1 MNKDCLVLHLF
12 QNQFTLVELLQEE
25 GHLLVP
31 VALRELEVVLDR
43 CRPLARLPGPLVVV
57 RLILRIGYGESLEVQ
72 RFAGKIL

>member
-43 CRPLARLPGPLVVV
+43 CRPLARLPGPLAVVV
-57 RLILRIGYGESLEVQ
+57 PLRIGYGESLEVQ